1 MKVEGNDSYQGLA
14 EDGGGENMEVAQ
26 EDLYQVCGVTKEAT
40 PTELKKSYRKVNM
53 HFTAACARSHFV
65 HHRRSCTVFV
75 AARVEMPPGS
85 HQG

>member
-1 MKVEGNDSYQGLA
+1 MKAEGNDSYQGLA

-53 HFTAACARSHFV
+53 HYRSLRAFALCSPPSLV
-65 HHRRSCTVFV
+65 HRFRRSS
-75 AARVEMPPGS
+75 R
-85 HQG
+85 